1 MGMKFSSWITEA
13 RGESAWTAEGGLKT
27 RRQQERRAEAVQGA
41 LERLAPHE
49 RAILQRHFWEGVSLA
64 EIALAEGSRL
74 ERVLTQYRGALRKL
88 KRSLRDFAEE
98 EFGIESPGERCV
110 ICAAPERAA
119 IEKLLA
125 TRRSGEGFRRIIAVL
140 ELRFGIRL
148 VSKQTLVGHLKYHYR
163 KGARG

>member
-1 MGMKFSSWITEA
+1 MGLRFYSWIAEA
-13 RGESAWTAEGGLKT
+13 RGESAWTAEGGLQR

-41 LERLAPHE
+41 LERLAPVE
-49 RAILQRHFWEGVSLA
+49 RVILQRHFWEGASLA
-64 EIALAEGSRL
+64 EIALADGSRL
-74 ERVLTQYRGALRKL
+74 ERVLTQYRGALRRL
-88 KRSLRDFAEE
+88 ERFLADFAKE
-98 EFGIESPGERCV
+98 EFGIEGIAERCV

-119 IEKLLA
+119 IEALLA
-125 TRRSGEGFRRIIAVL
+125 TRRPGEGFRRVMAVL